1 MQTHI
6 LQTELE
12 LLFVWEEILCEL
24 YSQAVGNEEA
34 MKKGQDL
41 WKMCKNFFITSI
53 VLKAVMQTQ
62 TGLHITILSLG

>member
-12 LLFVWEEILCEL
+12 LLFIWEEILCEL
-24 YSQAVGNEEA
+24 HSQAAGNEEA

-41 WKMCKNFFITSI
+41 GKMCKNNFVTS
-53 VLKAVMQTQ
+53 TF
-62 TGLHITILSLG
+62 SLIK